1 MFWLQIQIFE
11 ERQKVIPDYLNDLYQ
26 SMVGFYNKAFQG
38 LISAVEIQQLGNE
51 PIDLVKAIQFPVY

>member
-1 MFWLQIQIFE
+1 
-11 ERQKVIPDYLNDLYQ
+11 
-26 SMVGFYNKAFQG
+26 MVGFYNKAFQG